1 MSVKKTILLAALASL
16 LSFGLGGVAWHT
28 YLTRDSSEVVIVEK
42 QVLGEF
48 LGYAQF
54 LERAV
59 VQCQIG
65 KSL

>member
-1 MSVKKTILLAALASL
+1 MSVKTILLAALASL

-28 YLTRDSSEVVIVEK
+28 YLTRDSIIVEK